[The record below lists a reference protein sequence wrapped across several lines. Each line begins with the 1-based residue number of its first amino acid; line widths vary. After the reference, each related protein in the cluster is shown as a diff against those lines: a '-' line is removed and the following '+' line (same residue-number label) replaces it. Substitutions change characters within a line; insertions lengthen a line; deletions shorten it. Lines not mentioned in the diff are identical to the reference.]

1 MNLTDISDDNIAD
14 YKKFE
19 QLYSENLSMYLS
31 RIYPDKKSIE
41 KWCYINVN
49 DKNIGSIWLEKVSE
63 NTLKLGVFIADEKYR
78 NKGYGTFSI
87 KEMLNF
93 AKHSKYEIVT
103 LNVRI
108 TNHMAINTYQNL
120 GFRKTNQYVKNNGIE
135 VISMIYEL

>member
-19 QLYSENLSMYLS
+19 LLYSENLSMYLS

-49 DKNIGSIWLEKVSE
+49 DENIGSIWLEKVSE

-108 TNHMAINTYQNL
+108 TNHMSINTYQNL